1 MFYVYSIDET
11 LKEMMKLEYIHEDG
25 DVFVD
30 YSWEIAL
37 SIDGDVYPEWCLEFF
52 STMYFEKD
60 MDMSNLMKEKCIW
73 FGLCGREHV
82 LTLPRYFLGLFTP
95 SNLEHRLFA
104 THFSKLE
111 VDDGEF
117 NYVAYW
123 KKIKRP
129 TNTYPRKSL
138 IREPLMRIVHKLIVG
153 SLIHKMGSRE
163 RCQKRDLWMTN
174 ALEESRGIN
183 FAWVIAEHLSK
194 HGVDFGSSSVPSSG
208 YDVGGSSRGFDD
220 DDDAMD
226 GCVF

>member
-1 MFYVYSIDET
+1 MFNVYSFDET

-30 YSWEIAL
+30 YSWERAL

-52 STMYFEKD
+52 STIYFEKG
-60 MDMSNLMKEKCIW
+60 MDMRL
-73 FGLCGREHV
+73 
-82 LTLPRYFLGLFTP
+82 YTP

-104 THFSKLE
+104 THFRKLE

-123 KKIKRP
+123 KKIERP

-153 SLIHKMGSRE
+153 SLIHRMGSRE
-163 RCQKRDLWMTN
+163 RCQKRYLWMMN
-174 ALEESRGIN
+174 VLEESRG
-183 FAWVIAEHLSK
+183 A
-194 HGVDFGSSSVPSSG
+194 DFGSSSVPSSG
-208 YDVGGSSRGFDD
+208 YDVGGSLRGFDD